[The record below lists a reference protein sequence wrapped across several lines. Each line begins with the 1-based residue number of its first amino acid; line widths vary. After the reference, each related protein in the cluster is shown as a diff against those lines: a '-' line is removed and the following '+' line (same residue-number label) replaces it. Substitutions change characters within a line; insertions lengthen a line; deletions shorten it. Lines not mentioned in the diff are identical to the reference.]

1 MRKLG
6 LSIGFREPNI
16 IPLLPFFGNQN
27 IQRNAKWVPYQ
38 LKPRPKWGWKGSS
51 FQGDRRMEAGC
62 DQALSRQS
70 SRDTAPEFL
79 LLWPWQLPPSPLP
92 LKPCWLNILLDSRG
106 SQYPST
112 KFIVFLK
119 RLQSLFPCLSTENII
134 HPESA
139 NWVAQC
145 PSVSQQVETTCLL
158 ILKDLNQTLYFYF
171 FFFFKEPYRHTL
183 YLIIYGLCL
192 NFWFIPGVTDH
203 LDTSVWRV
211 FFLTEDISQWT
222 SMDTVFSSLNRI
234 FFSPRKLSIR
244 LFQYF
249 MAFSSRTSN
258 SPIPFNCLEPM
269 FLYRFDIA
277 SAQ

>member
-1 MRKLG
+1 
-6 LSIGFREPNI
+6 
-16 IPLLPFFGNQN
+16 
-27 IQRNAKWVPYQ
+27 
-38 LKPRPKWGWKGSS
+38 
-51 FQGDRRMEAGC
+51 MEAGC

-79 LLWPWQLPPSPLP
+79 LLWPWQLPTSPLP
-92 LKPCWLNILLDSRG
+92 LKPCWLNIFLDSRG

-134 HPESA
+134 HPELA

-171 FFFFKEPYRHTL
+171 FFFFKELYRHTL

-203 LDTSVWRV
+203 LDTVKS
-211 FFLTEDISQWT
+211 FFLNRRYISMNFYGHCVLISQQNFLFP
-222 SMDTVFSSLNRI
+222 SKIVYQVISILYGL
-234 FFSPRKLSIR
+234 FFK
-244 LFQYF
+244 
-249 MAFSSRTSN
+249 
-258 SPIPFNCLEPM
+258 
-269 FLYRFDIA
+269 D
-277 SAQ
+277 